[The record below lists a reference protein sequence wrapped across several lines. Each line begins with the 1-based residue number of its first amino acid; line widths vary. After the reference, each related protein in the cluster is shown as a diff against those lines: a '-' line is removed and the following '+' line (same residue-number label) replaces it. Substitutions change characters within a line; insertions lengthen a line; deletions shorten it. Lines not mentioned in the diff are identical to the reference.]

1 MTSGPPSWLQELKLA
16 EAHAKA
22 GRLVESEAVLRQILK
37 ADPNQADALNAL
49 AAFAANAGK
58 LEIAIALQERA
69 LAARPEAAPYRA
81 NLAEMHRRDGVA
93 LQAAGRSDEAEAAFR
108 RALALAPERAELA
121 HALGVMLAEAGRQQE
136 AAPLLERAARA
147 GGHAALWTNLG
158 TVLKEI
164 GRFDDALAAF
174 ERAAALDPSSA
185 APLLGIA
192 EAKTFRD
199 RADPHLVAMTM
210 LERDVATLPEQEQ
223 VYLRFALSK
232 AYDDLGAADAAFAQL
247 RAGNTLQRQHA
258 RYDEAAA
265 LGLFERIER
274 VFNAELLSRPR
285 GGSAH
290 LAPIFVIGMP
300 RSGTTLVEQ
309 ILSSHPDVGAAGEST
324 AMNGVVKSLGAFP
337 ESVSALD
344 DSAFAQAGEDYLH
357 ALRAYAPE
365 ARWITDKTPSN
376 MLFVG
381 LIHLMLPN
389 AAIVHVERDPVDTCF
404 SCYSKLFTR
413 EMGQTYDLGELGRY
427 YKAYHRL
434 MQHWQEALPPERL
447 LSVRYEDVV
456 ADIEG
461 QARRLLAHCGLHW
474 DDRVLAFY
482 QNARAVSTASAS
494 QVRQPIYATSVARWR
509 RYEAHLG
516 PLLDALGDLVE
527 R

>member
-1 MTSGPPSWLQELKLA
+1 MTSGPPWLQELKLA

-22 GRLVESEAVLRQILK
+22 GRLVESEAVLRQILQ

-49 AAFAANAGK
+49 ASFAANAGK
-58 LEIAIALQERA
+58 LDIAIALQERA
-69 LAARPEAAPYRA
+69 LAARPNAAMFRA
-81 NLAEMHRRDGVA
+81 NLAEMHRRRGEA
-93 LQAAGRSDEAEAAFR
+93 WQAAGRGPDAEAALR
-108 RALALAPERAELA
+108 RALELAPERADVA
-121 HALGVMLAEAGRQQE
+121 HALGVMLSSAGRQQE
-136 AAPLLERAARA
+136 AVVFLERAAA
-147 GGHAALWTNLG
+147 ASGHAPLWNNLG

-174 ERAAALDPSSA
+174 ERAAALNPRSA

-199 RADPHLVAMTM
+199 HADPHLVSMTA

-223 VYLRFALSK
+223 VYLRFALGK

-258 RYDEAAA
+258 RYDEGAA
-265 LGLFERIER
+265 LGLFERIEH
-274 VFNAELLSRPR
+274 VFNTELLSRPR

-290 LAPIFVIGMP
+290 LTPIFVIGMP

-337 ESVSALD
+337 EGVSTLD
-344 DSAFAQAGEDYLH
+344 DGVFDQAGEDYLQ
-357 ALRAYAPE
+357 ALHAYAPE

-381 LIHLMLPN
+381 LIHLMLPH
-389 AAIVHVERDPVDTCF
+389 AVIVHVERDPVDTCF

-427 YKAYHRL
+427 YRAYHRL
-434 MQHWQEALPPERL
+434 MQHWKEALPPGRV
-447 LSVRYEDVV
+447 LSVRYEAVV

-461 QARRLLAHCGLHW
+461 QAQRLLAHCGLPW

-494 QVRQPIYATSVARWR
+494 QVRRPIYATSVARWR